1 MAGIYIHIPFC
12 KKKCHYC
19 DFHFSTNTDLK
30 SEMINAMI
38 REIELQKDYASNET
52 IETIYFGGG
61 TPSILE
67 QEELFKLLNTIAKFH
82 KIIPQPEITLE
93 ANPDDIYPN
102 KLHQWKQAG
111 INRLSIGVQ
120 SFFQEH
126 LQWMNRAHSSLQ
138 SFNAITQSQDAGYNN
153 ISIDLIYGFPG
164 LSDEQ
169 WQKNLDNAV
178 KFDIKHISPY
188 CLTLEEKTA
197 LHHFVKKG
205 KVAAPSEEQGARQ
218 FEYMTNFLIQSGF
231 EHYEISNFAKPGFY
245 SKHNSN
251 YWKGKKYIGIGPS
264 AHSFNGN
271 TRRWNIKNNAEYI
284 RRVNSNLQ
292 WFEYEELNL
301 NTRYNEY
308 VMTSLRTHWGC
319 DLDYIKEYFGVKYL
333 DYLLKHSQSFL
344 ESGKLIRQENKLKL
358 TSQGKLFADKI
369 ASDLFSV

>member
-12 KKKCHYC
+12 KKACHYC
-19 DFHFSTNTDLK
+19 DFHFSTNTELK
-30 SEMINAMI
+30 SQMIEAMI
-38 REIELQKDYASNET
+38 REIELQKDYAFKET

-61 TPSILE
+61 TPSLL
-67 QEELFKLLNTIAKFH
+67 QQQELFELLNTIAKFH

-102 KLHQWKQAG
+102 KLYQWKQAG

-138 SFNAITQSQDAGYNN
+138 AFNAITQSQDAGFDN
-153 ISIDLIYGFPG
+153 ITIDLIYGFPG

-178 KFDIKHISPY
+178 KHGVKHISPY

-205 KVAAPSEEQGARQ
+205 HVAAPSEEQGARQ
-218 FEYMTNFLIQSGF
+218 FEYMTNYLMQKGF
-231 EHYEISNFAKPGFY
+231 EHYEISNFAKPDFY

-264 AHSFNGN
+264 AHSFNGIS
-271 TRRWNIKNNAEYI
+271 RQWNIRNNAEYI
-284 RRVNSNLQ
+284 RRVNSNSQ
-292 WFEYEELNL
+292 WFDQEELSL

-308 VMTSLRTHWGC
+308 VMTSLRTQWGC
-319 DLDYIKEYFGVKYL
+319 DLNFIKASFGNEYL
-333 DYLLKHSQSFL
+333 DYILKHSQSFI
-344 ESGKLIRQENKLKL
+344 ESEKLIRSENKLIL
-358 TSQGKLFADKI
+358 TPQGKLFADKI
-369 ASDLFSV
+369 ASDLFWI